1 LNLNFSSK
9 DFIPLAEGTDLF
21 KSVINDYFELGKGT
35 VDLSLTYQVLT
46 SSTAFLGVH
55 KNDPD

>member
-1 LNLNFSSK
+1 LNISSK

-21 KSVINDYFELGKGT
+21 KAVINEFFNMGEGS
-35 VDLSLTYQVLT
+35 VELSLKYQVLT

-55 KNDPD
+55 KNDPE

>member
-1 LNLNFSSK
+1 MQLT
-9 DFIPLAEGTDLF
+9 EGTDLF
-21 KSVINDYFELGKGT
+21 KAVINDYFSLGKAT

>member
-1 LNLNFSSK
+1 MQ
-9 DFIPLAEGTDLF
+9 LAEGTDLF
-21 KSVINDYFELGKGT
+21 KAVINDYFSLGKAT